1 MVHVTKFLG
10 ACHLFMCRHE
20 VLHYLHCLSKER
32 YICVLSYEH
41 ACYLPTVLPSRDI
54 IHNNAVICSNMS
66 RVQTK
71 VGRFIVS
78 PVETSHTA
86 DNPHEDSGYSSS
98 SENEEVPSPQ
108 LPLKENTL
116 GPTETLPYVWQSPHF
131 RAQSRPQSFA
141 LDGGEAAVLAIYQEA
156 VCTKFSELLNLH
168 RSTLLD
174 IIEQDSNGEEL
185 LRGLNETKAQLQ
197 QQLKRAQ
204 EDKGK
209 LRAEVR
215 GWYDKSHS

>member
-1 MVHVTKFLG
+1 
-10 ACHLFMCRHE
+10 
-20 VLHYLHCLSKER
+20 
-32 YICVLSYEH
+32 
-41 ACYLPTVLPSRDI
+41 
-54 IHNNAVICSNMS
+54 MS

-78 PVETSHTA
+78 PVEPSH
-86 DNPHEDSGYSSS
+86 PHEDSGYSSS
-98 SENEEVPSPQ
+98 SENEEIPSPQ
-108 LPLKENTL
+108 PPTKENTL
-116 GPTETLPYVWQSPHF
+116 GPMESLPHTWQSPHF
-131 RAQSRPQSFA
+131 RPQSRPQSFA
-141 LDGGEAAVLAIYQEA
+141 LDDREAATLATYQEA

-197 QQLKRAQ
+197 QQLKRAL

-209 LRAEVR
+209 LKAEVR